1 MNHAQAAG
9 GVIHH
14 VHAAAGVMNHAPT
27 LDGKHSKTMSPHVLI
42 VDDDSRITSAL
53 RRTLAYEGYSV
64 SVAADGEG
72 ALALARTKLPD
83 LVILD
88 LMLPGIGGLEVCR
101 RLRAAEDGVAVLM
114 LTARDA
120 VADRVAGLEIGA
132 DDYLVK
138 PFALEELL
146 ARVKALL
153 RRRNPPDIAR
163 EVLRFEDLELD
174 MATRQARRGSRLI
187 ELSTTEYELLAL
199 FLRNPRIVLTRALL
213 MDRIW
218 GRDFEGGPNVLEVYI
233 GHLRNKLE
241 QYGEKRLIQTVRGA
255 GYVLR
260 MTE

>member
-1 MNHAQAAG
+1 
-9 GVIHH
+9 
-14 VHAAAGVMNHAPT
+14 
-27 LDGKHSKTMSPHVLI
+27 MSHILI
-42 VDDDSRITSAL
+42 VDDDSRVTSAL
-53 RRTLAYEGYSV
+53 RRTLAYEGYQV
-64 SVAADGEG
+64 STALDGEG
-72 ALALARTKLPD
+72 ALAIARAKSPD

-88 LMLPGIGGLEVCR
+88 LMLPGIDGFEVCR
-101 RLRAAEDGVAVLM
+101 RLRAADEGIAVLM

-120 VADRVAGLEIGA
+120 VVDRVAGLEIGA

-153 RRRNPPDIAR
+153 RRRSPPDVQR
-163 EVLRFEDLELD
+163 EIVCFADLELNT
-174 MATRQARRGSRLI
+174 ATRLAQRGDRAI

-199 FLRNPRIVLTRALL
+199 FMRNPRIVLTRSVL

-218 GRDFEGGPNVLEVYI
+218 GNDFEGGENVLEVYI

-241 QYGEKRLIQTVRGA
+241 QHGEKRLIQTVRGA

-260 MTE
+260 LVD

>member
-1 MNHAQAAG
+1 
-9 GVIHH
+9 
-14 VHAAAGVMNHAPT
+14 
-27 LDGKHSKTMSPHVLI
+27 MSAHILI
-42 VDDDSRITSAL
+42 VDDDTRVTNAL

-64 SVAADGEG
+64 SVAANGEG
-72 ALALARTKLPD
+72 ALVVARNKPPD

-88 LMLPGIGGLEVCR
+88 LMLPGIDGLEVCR
-101 RLRAAEDGVAVLM
+101 RLRAAGDGIAVLM

-120 VADRVAGLEIGA
+120 VADRVAGLETGA

-153 RRRNPPDIAR
+153 RRRNPRDIVR
-163 EVLRFEDLELD
+163 EVLQFDDLELD
-174 MATRQARRGSRLI
+174 TATRQARRGNRAI
-187 ELSTTEYELLAL
+187 ELSTTEYELLTM
-199 FLRNPRIVLTRALL
+199 FLRNPRIVLTRTVL

-218 GRDFEGGPNVLEVYI
+218 GNDFEGGPNVLEVYI

-241 QYGEKRLIQTVRGA
+241 QHGEKRLIQTVRGA

-260 MTE
+260 TVE